1 MVRYLTDTD
10 VHRLLD
16 MPRTLDL
23 VERAWS
29 DRSLGHAV
37 DSPRTRLQTAAGM
50 LNVLKATST
59 PLGYIG
65 FKYYYTA
72 RSGATRHV
80 HLINLSTGRLEAIVE
95 AEWLGSMRTGAASGI
110 ATRHLAKKHSIVL
123 GQIGAGAQA
132 ATQIAAVQLA
142 VGIRKAKVY
151 SRTTDK
157 LVAFCEAMSSTL
169 QIEVTPAESAEDAV
183 RGADVVNVITRS
195 KTPVINGDWL
205 EPGQH
210 INAAGSN
217 ALERQELDTR
227 SIERCDIVTVD
238 ARGTAEN
245 ECGDLAPLVERNRLR
260 WADLVEIGDVIT
272 GKVTGRSY
280 EQQISLFESHGM
292 GLQDLYVA
300 AEVLKSARE
309 HNVGI
314 DLPIA
319 A

>member
-1 MVRYLTDTD
+1 
-10 VHRLLD
+10 
-16 MPRTLDL
+16 
-23 VERAWS
+23 
-29 DRSLGHAV
+29 
-37 DSPRTRLQTAAGM
+37 
-50 LNVLKATST
+50 
-59 PLGYIG
+59 
-65 FKYYYTA
+65 
-72 RSGATRHV
+72 
-80 HLINLSTGRLEAIVE
+80 
-95 AEWLGSMRTGAASGI
+95 
-110 ATRHLAKKHSIVL
+110 
-123 GQIGAGAQA
+123 
-132 ATQIAAVQLA
+132 
-142 VGIRKAKVY
+142 
-151 SRTTDK
+151 
-157 LVAFCEAMSSTL
+157 L

-272 GKVTGRSY
+272 GKVTGRRN

>member
-50 LNVLKATST
+50 LNVLKATSA

-72 RSGATRHV
+72 RSGATRHI

-110 ATRHLAKKHSIVL
+110 ATRHLAKKQSIVL

-157 LVAFCEAMSSTL
+157 LVAFCQAMSSTL

-272 GKVTGRSY
+272 GKVTGRRN

-300 AEVLKSARE
+300 AEVLKSAQE